1 MESRIKMFAAD
12 LLSIA
17 QMSEYNVYLPIKD
30 ARKLVRISALHPLY
44 ATQRVASLK
53 MSRATQKKFC
63 NKKKKSFTFE

>member
-12 LLSIA
+12 LPSI
-17 QMSEYNVYLPIKD
+17 SSDICNVYLPIKD